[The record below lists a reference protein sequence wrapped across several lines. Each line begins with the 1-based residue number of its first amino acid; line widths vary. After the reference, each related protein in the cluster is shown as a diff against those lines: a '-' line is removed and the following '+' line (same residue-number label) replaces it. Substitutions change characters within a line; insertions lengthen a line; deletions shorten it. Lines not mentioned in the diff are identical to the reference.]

1 MKTIKLFTLF
11 IITVIVFLIGIIIN
25 DKLIVYG
32 GMVTSMITLIIIV
45 NEEKEN
51 EKDKIL

>member
-11 IITVIVFLIGIIIN
+11 IITVIVLLVGTITN
-25 DKLIVYG
+25 DIFIVYG
-32 GMVTSMITLIIIV
+32 GMAASMITLIIIV

-51 EKDKIL
+51 D